1 MFKKRL
7 YFFLILLYLFS
18 FNNVFADISKYS
30 NLDKLEFDIYRN
42 NKLIGYHIYD
52 FVREGKDLLVKSKIF
67 FQIKKLGVVFYS
79 YEVDGNEYYSDNKFV
94 KFESKTK
101 QNKKNKF
108 CNIFMKDDEFF
119 IDGSS
124 YSGPAPEDFMIGTW
138 WNYEIINQKR
148 QISAISGRIIEQE
161 VKLLSED
168 VLKYN
173 GIEYEALHYNFSS
186 TDSKLSKD
194 KKLNTDVWYDKNNF
208 IWLKATFK
216 KKGKWEYKLRK
227 LKKL

>member
-7 YFFLILLYLFS
+7 YFFLIFFLFS
-18 FNNVFADISKYS
+18 FDNVFADIKKYS

-42 NKLIGYHIYD
+42 NKLVGYHVYD
-52 FVREGKDLLVKSKIF
+52 FVRQGKDLLVNSNIF

-79 YEVDGNEYYSDNKFV
+79 YEVNGKEYYSDNKFV

-108 CNIFMKDDEFF
+108 CNIFMKDNEFF

-124 YSGPAPEDFMIGTW
+124 YNGPAPEDFMVGTW
-138 WNYEIINQKR
+138 WNYEIINQKK

-161 VKLLSED
+161 VKFLSED
-168 VLKYN
+168 LLEYS
-173 GIEYEALHYNFSS
+173 GIQYEALHYNFSS
-186 TDSKLSKD
+186 TDKKLSKD
-194 KKLNTDVWYDKNNF
+194 KKLNTHVWYDKKTF
-208 IWLKATFK
+208 VWLKAAFE

-227 LKKL
+227 LDNL